1 MDKSRILI
9 TGGCGFV
16 GINLCERLLAE
27 GYSDISLLDNGSN
40 SVAENLDIV
49 WGKQANPQA
58 RKPTII
64 DADVRDG
71 ERVCAAV
78 RGMDA
83 VVHLAAFTRV
93 VESLQ
98 DPAECYAINVQGT
111 INVLEACRKAGVTR
125 FVFASSNAAVGDAN
139 TAVHEEIPPHP
150 LSPYGATK
158 LIGEA
163 LCSAYAHSYGM
174 QTAALRFANAYGPYC
189 QKKGSVVALFLRTM
203 LAGQP
208 LTIYGDGRQT
218 RDFIHV
224 ADICGAIAR
233 CLQAMEN
240 SSTPQFKGEIFQV
253 ATGIETSVLE
263 LVSVLTAATG
273 LTPELV
279 YRPPRAGEIIR
290 NCSDI
295 TKLRERLGYRPEINL
310 SDGIGGLY
318 RWMKEHQSSGTA
330 G

>member
-1 MDKSRILI
+1 VNKSRVLI

-16 GINLCERLLAE
+16 GINLCERLLSE
-27 GYSDISLLDNGSN
+27 GYCDITLLDNGSN
-40 SVAENLDIV
+40 SVPENLDV
-49 WGKQANPQA
+49 LARNQANPQA
-58 RKPTII
+58 VKPKIVH
-64 DADVRDG
+64 ADVRDG
-71 ERVCAAV
+71 EGVYQAV
-78 RGMDA
+78 QGRDA

-111 INVLEACRKAGVTR
+111 INLLEACRKAGVPH

-139 TAVHEEIPPHP
+139 TAVHEDIPPHP

-158 LIGEA
+158 LVGEA

-174 QTAALRFANAYGPYC
+174 QTVALRFANAYGPYC

-203 LAGQP
+203 LAGSP
-208 LTIYGDGRQT
+208 LTVYGDGRQT

-224 ADICGAIAR
+224 ADICGVIAR
-233 CLQAMEN
+233 CLQCMKN
-240 SSTPQFKGEIFQV
+240 SSAPQFKGEIFQV

-263 LVSVLTAATG
+263 LVSVLTSATG
-273 LTPELV
+273 LNPELV
-279 YRPPRAGEIIR
+279 FRPPRVGEIIR

-295 TKLRERLGYRPEINL
+295 TKLCRRLGYRPEINL
-310 SDGIGGLY
+310 RDGIFSLY
-318 RWMKEHQSSGTA
+318 PWMKQHYCPGKE
-330 G
+330 